1 MNEIENSMDQISSP
15 SGRTGGALVIGGGVV
30 GLCSAYYLSQS
41 GWQVT
46 VIDRTDLS
54 DSCSYGNLGMIV
66 PSHFVPLAAP
76 GMIAQGIKWMFNSRS
91 PFYVKPS
98 LNKELISWG
107 LKFIKSA
114 TPENVERSAIPLRDI
129 NLLSK
134 SLYQELSATP
144 GFDFSMENQGIM
156 MYFKTEK
163 VAEEEIHLAAKAR
176 SMGLDVEA
184 LNKQQAQA
192 LETDIELD
200 ILGAVHYRCDA
211 HLYPNKLIPQLITAL
226 KQTGVTFE
234 TNCTIEKIITE
245 GNKIKKLVTTK
256 GDLEGNVVVMANG
269 SWLPQL
275 TKMAGVSIPLMP
287 GKGYSFTINT
297 PEKKLNIPAIL
308 CEARVAITPMDGHM
322 RYGGTMEI
330 AAVNKKINMKRVEG
344 IVQSVPKYF
353 PNIELKMPEEKDI
366 WHGFR
371 PCTPD
376 GVPYIGYSKKIN
388 NLLIAG
394 GHAMSGLSLGPATG
408 KLIAELANGKPTSI
422 NMDAFNPE
430 RFS

>member
-1 MNEIENSMDQISSP
+1 MK
-15 SGRTGGALVIGGGVV
+15 ALVIGGGVV
-30 GLCSAYYLSQS
+30 GLSSAYYLKQS
-41 GWQVT
+41 GWDVT
-46 VIDRTDLS
+46 VIDKTDLS
-54 DSCSYGNLGMIV
+54 DSCSLGNLGMIV
-66 PSHFVPLAAP
+66 PSHFVPFAAP
-76 GMIAQGIKWMFNSRS
+76 GMIAQGIKWMFNSKS

-98 LNKELISWG
+98 LNRELISWG

-114 TPENVERSAIPLRDI
+114 SQQNVEQSAIPLRDI

-134 SLYQELSATP
+134 SLYLDLAATP
-144 GFDFSMENQGIM
+144 GFDFALEKKGIM

-163 VAEEEIHLAAKAR
+163 VAEEEIRLAEKAR
-176 SMGLDVEA
+176 SLGLDVEA
-184 LNKQQAQA
+184 LDKQQAQA
-192 LETDIELD
+192 LETEVQLD

-211 HLYPNKLIPQLITAL
+211 HLYPNKLISQLIIAL
-226 KQTGVTFE
+226 KESGVIFE
-234 TNCTIEKIITE
+234 TNCTVDKIITE
-245 GNKIKKLVTTK
+245 QNKIKKLVTSNGELQ
-256 GDLEGNVVVMANG
+256 GDMVVMASG

-275 TKMAGVSIPLMP
+275 TKMAGLSIPLMP
-287 GKGYSFTINT
+287 GKGYSFTLNT

-330 AAVNKKINMKRVEG
+330 AAVNNKVNMKRVAG

-353 PNIELKMPEEKDI
+353 SNIDLKMPAEKDI
-366 WHGFR
+366 WYGFR

-376 GVPYIGYSKKIN
+376 GVPYIGFSKKID

-422 NMDAFNPE
+422 NLDAFNPE